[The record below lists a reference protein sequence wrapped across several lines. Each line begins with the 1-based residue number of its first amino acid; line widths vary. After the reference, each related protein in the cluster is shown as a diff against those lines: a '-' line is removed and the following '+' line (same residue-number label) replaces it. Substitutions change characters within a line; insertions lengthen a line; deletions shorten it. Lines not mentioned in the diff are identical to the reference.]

1 MIHGHQYSDSESSPE
16 TISDYNRALDMN
28 TDIYDHIPKIYGI

>member
-1 MIHGHQYSDSESSPE
+1 MIQGHQYSDSESSLE

-28 TDIYDHIPKIYGI
+28 TDIYDNIPKIYGI